1 VADPSVAHVVS
12 VMGGGIGR
20 LLESVLPE
28 QARLR
33 CAVTLYVRECDDDLR
48 ARLGKA
54 GVRVETI
61 GSLVALA
68 VALRRSDVVHFHTLN
83 LDLFLAGV
91 VSGRP
96 LVYTMHGLRA
106 TTRSPGTV
114 SVRRLP
120 TARGLWRRVKR
131 ELFVVFLRSRV
142 RAVAAPSA
150 YLAGVL
156 SDLYRIP
163 PRKLFVVPNGIPLT
177 DFLAHGPRE
186 ESSDLVVGF
195 VGRLVAVKR
204 VDLLLR
210 AFSGIVGEWHGREL
224 KLLIVGDGELRDELR
239 TLADQLGIAEQVT
252 FVGQVSEPETYL
264 HDMDVFVLPSR
275 NEGAPLAVM
284 ESLAAGVPVVAM
296 RDGGGAAELVERSGG
311 GVIAEDDRGL
321 TSAVSDLLA
330 DAGGRAALAERART
344 YAAQELDVRV
354 CARRYVELYAGLPAS
369 SCHGTVAP

>member
-1 VADPSVAHVVS
+1 
-12 VMGGGIGR
+12 
-20 LLESVLPE
+20 
-28 QARLR
+28 
-33 CAVTLYVRECDDDLR
+33 
-48 ARLGKA
+48 
-54 GVRVETI
+54 
-61 GSLVALA
+61 
-68 VALRRSDVVHFHTLN
+68 
-83 LDLFLAGV
+83 
-91 VSGRP
+91 
-96 LVYTMHGLRA
+96 
-106 TTRSPGTV
+106 
-114 SVRRLP
+114 
-120 TARGLWRRVKR
+120 
-131 ELFVVFLRSRV
+131 
-142 RAVAAPSA
+142 
-150 YLAGVL
+150 
-156 SDLYRIP
+156 
-163 PRKLFVVPNGIPLT
+163 
-177 DFLAHGPRE
+177 
-186 ESSDLVVGF
+186 
-195 VGRLVAVKR
+195 VAVKR